1 MMTSGHEEAWPL
13 IDETVTLKLDQGS
26 RLSVL
31 PVSDLIGLSITGVR
45 WPLDARDVALGST
58 LTLSNE
64 ASGGEVSVSLVTGHG
79 RRAGLPAVSAGLT
92 LNAGYNVPPCDSS
105 SASMG

>member
-13 IDETVTLKLDQGS
+13 IDETVTLELARGS

-45 WPLDARDVALGST
+45 WPLDAATLHLG
-58 LTLSNE
+58 
-64 ASGGEVSVSLVTGHG
+64 
-79 RRAGLPAVSAGLT
+79 
-92 LNAGYNVPPCDSS
+92 PP
-105 SASMG
+105 